1 VGSSPSAGN
10 ALNLSSGVK
19 SFLDFLFEEL
29 GEFPLKSDQQKD
41 LESGKGK
48 KKSLS
53 RQFSLLRTMT
63 VAGPTTEKKN
73 NNYELIQINNQPA
86 VIVFCRPRRRSFIP
100 AFQPSQVKP
109 TFSPIHARAR

>member
-48 KKSLS
+48 KSPFLGS
-53 RQFSLLRTMT
+53 FPFF
-63 VAGPTTEKKN
+63 GP
-73 NNYELIQINNQPA
+73 
-86 VIVFCRPRRRSFIP
+86 
-100 AFQPSQVKP
+100 
-109 TFSPIHARAR
+109 